1 MTQEHLFHGAPG
13 DNILGILE
21 AGQIR
26 PGSDGK
32 IYFSRFNWEP
42 TIQYG
47 ADLKRGASFAV
58 SMDVEL
64 PDSAVLQR
72 QPKGG
77 VPNALIVVTAVPLRA
92 AVKELFIREP
102 RATRVTSI
110 KGADAIAQYLKAR
123 QGRAQRRGAE

>member
-1 MTQEHLFHGAPG
+1 M
-13 DNILGILE
+13 
-21 AGQIR
+21 R

-32 IYFSRFNWEP
+32 LYFSRFDWEP

-58 SMDVEL
+58 SVDVEI

-72 QPKGG
+72 EPRGG
-77 VPNALIVVTAVPLRA
+77 VPNALIIVTATPLRA
-92 AVKELFIREP
+92 LVKELFIREP
-102 RATRVTSI
+102 HATGVTSI

-123 QGRAQRRGAE
+123 QGRPARGAGE